1 MARNDVRPGRSATNG
16 NRAHLTQ
23 WGFIAAAV
31 CAGII
36 NAVQI
41 ALLGGISRD
50 RGPWEAT
57 WISMLA
63 SLLGMA
69 LLLAALSFSGAPPAL
84 RFPFATGATYVTF
97 SIILAV
103 SLIIAGD
110 GLPSHLLLTGLA
122 AIPYLLTASL
132 VGPRLGLAV
141 FFASIVS
148 GQLIGSVVLDHIG
161 AFGTAVRPISLARLM
176 GIGALLLGVVL
187 VRGTD

>member
-1 MARNDVRPGRSATNG
+1 MTHG
-16 NRAHLTQ
+16 L
-23 WGFIAAAV
+23 FIAVAIAA
-31 CAGII
+31 GSI
-36 NAVQI
+36 NALQI

-50 RGPWEAT
+50 RGAWEAT

-63 SLLGMA
+63 SLMGMA
-69 LLLAALSFSGAPPAL
+69 IILALLAFSATPPAL
-84 RFPFATGATYVTF
+84 RPPFGWAGTYVAF
-97 SIILAV
+97 AVILAG
-103 SLIIAGD
+103 SLIVAGD
-110 GLPSHLLLTGLA
+110 GLPPHLLLTGLA

-148 GQLIGSVVLDHIG
+148 GQLIGSVLLDHIG
-161 AFGTAVRPISLARLM
+161 AFGTTARPISPARLI